1 MKYLFSI
8 IAILTLFILSSSSL
22 NAQKDGRVM
31 VTNTDATSVKIKWI
45 NQTIYT
51 SEDVMVYR
59 QEGNGKWQ
67 TLTSTPIGMKDQVDM
82 PAIEKDELTSFLET
96 ELPKKKPE
104 ELDGFMKLIISK
116 KLVTEEAFADFLG
129 VFYEDKTVTA
139 GKKYRYKVM
148 VQKGNKEE
156 QIGISEAI
164 KVKAHQSITGV
175 KDFVISTEAE
185 SDTLLRF
192 VWLPESA
199 RYFACNLYRSEA
211 GGAFKKLN
219 DTPILSSGKK
229 GNYSKQFFQYG
240 DQKAGRTYTFE
251 IRPIDF
257 FGREGKPVTKKITM
271 PDTEAPAPAT
281 SVEIIRVNEQ
291 KFRVLWANSTSAN
304 VKGYEIHVG
313 RSVDQ
318 PFKKVSGL
326 INSPSNEGF
335 VYETKAPGSYFVKVV
350 TVAANGSTSE
360 SYAYGVE
367 MNDLQGPEIPQGI
380 KAEAK
385 SGKITISWK
394 ANKESD
400 LLGYRV
406 FRTIASQ
413 PDKPA
418 AQITPDEIKGT
429 SFTDNLNKR
438 YKNEFFYTVVAVDT
452 SLNISKESERVGA
465 IMPDVIPPIPPFI
478 KDIKVSETSVQLTW
492 LPGTDEDL
500 KFYQLFRSLEKDG
513 AWKKVGGELNATA
526 TNYTDKKLTTGQQYY
541 YRLQAFDQT
550 GNASEFSEIYAAKP
564 WAVAKNAELSSFE
577 LKYDKKS
584 KGVKLS
590 WKPTNTKNIKGA
602 IVMRSNGFKKP
613 SPASPM
619 ITGNSYLDTKVSQDQ
634 NYQYSVKVYYEN
646 GEVATSALK
655 AVSTE

>member
-8 IAILTLFILSSSSL
+8 ISILTLFILSSSTL
-22 NAQKDGRVM
+22 NAQKSGRVM
-31 VTNTDATSVKIKWI
+31 VTNTDGTSVKIKWI
-45 NQTIYT
+45 TQTIYT
-51 SEDVMVYR
+51 NKDVIVYR
-59 QEGNGKWQ
+59 QEGSGKWQ
-67 TLTSTPIGMKDQVDM
+67 PITTTPIGMKDQVDM
-82 PAIEKDELTSFLET
+82 PAAEKDELTSFLET

-104 ELDGFMKLIISK
+104 ELDGLMKLIISE
-116 KLVTEEAFADFLG
+116 KLVTEEPFADFLG
-129 VFYEDKTVTA
+129 IFYEDKTVIV

-156 QIGISEAI
+156 EIGISEAI
-164 KVKAHQSITGV
+164 KVKANEPIDGV
-175 KDFVISTEAE
+175 KDFTINTEIE
-185 SDTLLRF
+185 TDTLLRF

-199 RYFACNLYRSEA
+199 RYFASNLYRSEA
-211 GGAFKKLN
+211 GGSLKKLN
-219 DTPILSSGKK
+219 DTPILPSGKK
-229 GNYSKQFFQYG
+229 GNYTKQFFQYG

-271 PDTEAPAPAT
+271 PNTGAPAPPT
-281 SVEIIRVNEQ
+281 SVEIIRVDEQ
-291 KFRVLWANSTSAN
+291 KFRVLWANSSSAN

-313 RSVDQ
+313 RSIDL
-318 PFKKVSGL
+318 PFKKVSDL

-335 VYETKAPGSYFVKVV
+335 VYTTKEPGSYFVKVLS
-350 TVAANGSTSE
+350 VAANGKTSE

-367 MNDLQGPEIPQGI
+367 MNDLQAPEIPQGVT
-380 KAEAK
+380 AEAK
-385 SGKITISWK
+385 SGTITISWK
-394 ANKESD
+394 ANKEKD
-400 LLGYRV
+400 LLGYRI
-406 FRTIASQ
+406 FRTIASE
-413 PDKPA
+413 PNKPA
-418 AQITPDEIKGT
+418 AQITPDEIKGN
-429 SFTDNLNKR
+429 SFTDKLNKR

-478 KDIKVSETSVQLTW
+478 KDIKVSETSVLLTW

-500 KFYQLFRSLEKDG
+500 KSFQLFRSLEKG
-513 AWKKVGGELNATA
+513 NSWKKIDTELDASATS
-526 TNYTDKKLTTGQQYY
+526 YSDEKLTTGQQYY

-564 WAVAKNAELSSFE
+564 WAVAKNTELSSFE

-590 WKPTNTKNIKGA
+590 WKPTATKNIKGA

-619 ITGNSYLDTKVSQDQ
+619 ITGNNYLDTKVDQDQ
-634 NYQYSVKVYYEN
+634 NYQYLVKVYYEN
-646 GEVATSALK
+646 GEVVTSALK
-655 AVSTE
+655 AVSTK